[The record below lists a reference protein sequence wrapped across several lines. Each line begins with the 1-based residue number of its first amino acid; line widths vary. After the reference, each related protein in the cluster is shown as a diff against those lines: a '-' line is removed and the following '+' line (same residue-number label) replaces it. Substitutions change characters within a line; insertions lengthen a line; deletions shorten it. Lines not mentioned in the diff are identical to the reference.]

1 MRKYQTLLFDL
12 DDTLLDFGVARLA
25 AHRASCEAHGHGFDD
40 ELYKRFNEINDE
52 LWKAYEE
59 GKIPQTQV
67 RQSRHERLF
76 KERGHVVD
84 GAAFDATYSHHLAQ
98 GFHPIAGS
106 IDLIAGLAR
115 THALYI
121 VSNGVSTIQA
131 SRLAGSGLRPHF
143 KDVFVSEAIG
153 AQKPHKAF
161 FDHVV
166 GKIPAF
172 EHSKALIIGDS
183 LSADIA
189 GGNAA
194 GIDTCWFNPAGKPNA
209 SGHRPTY
216 EVRSYVELQA
226 IVASEG

>member
-1 MRKYQTLLFDL
+1 MPKYQTLLFDL

-40 ELYKRFNEINDE
+40 ELYQRFNEINDE

-59 GKIPQTQV
+59 GKIPQAQV
-67 RQSRHERLF
+67 RQTRHERLF

-84 GAAFDATYSHHLAQ
+84 GAIFDATYSHHLAQ
-98 GFHPIAGS
+98 GFHPIPGALELVAKLS
-106 IDLIAGLAR
+106 QAFP
-115 THALYI
+115 LYI
-121 VSNGVSTIQA
+121 VSNGVATIQA

-153 AQKPHKAF
+153 SQKPHKAF
-161 FDHVV
+161 FDHVFSQ
-166 GKIPAF
+166 IPAF
-172 EHSKALIIGDS
+172 EPGTALIIGDS

-194 GIDTCWFNPAGKPNA
+194 GIDTCWFNPGGKPNA

-216 EVRSYVELQA
+216 EVRSYGELQA